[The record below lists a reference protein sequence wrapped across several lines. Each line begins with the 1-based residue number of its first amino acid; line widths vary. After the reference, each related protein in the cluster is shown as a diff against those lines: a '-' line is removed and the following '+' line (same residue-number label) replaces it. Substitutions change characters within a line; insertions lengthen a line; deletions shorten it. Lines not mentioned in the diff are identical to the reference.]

1 MYKHKYN
8 KTILDLKIRN
18 TKSPDI
24 FISKIMPK
32 IYKKCDLI
40 VQFITQI

>member
-18 TKSPDI
+18 TKSPDSYLKSCQKFTKSVI
-24 FISKIMPK
+24 
-32 IYKKCDLI
+32 
-40 VQFITQI
+40 